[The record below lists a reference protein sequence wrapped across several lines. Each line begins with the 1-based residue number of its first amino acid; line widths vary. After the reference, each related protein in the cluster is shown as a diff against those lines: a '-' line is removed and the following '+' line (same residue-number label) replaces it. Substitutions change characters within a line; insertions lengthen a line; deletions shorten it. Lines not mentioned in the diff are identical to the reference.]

1 MTTLDQTPEWQD
13 LWSHQLLEIIQTYD
27 RELSDRRK
35 EEAARSK
42 ARQKR
47 ARHEQDQAMFDEVSK
62 ENAEHIRQEV
72 LRQYTAGKAQLQAG
86 PEAMEKENVPIRRS
100 SRLQGSNI

>member
-27 RELSDRRK
+27 RELSDRHK

-62 ENAEHIRQEV
+62 ENAERIRQEV
-72 LRQYTAGKAQLQAG
+72 LRQGRLNFRLVQKQWKKKMFLFVVVLDSRAQTY
-86 PEAMEKENVPIRRS
+86 S
-100 SRLQGSNI
+100 